1 MPAVEVKILM
11 SAALAAYLASA
22 AVALSAP
29 RAGGRGALA
38 PLLALAALGLGA
50 NVAVLAIRAAR
61 GRFPVTSGF
70 DTFATLALAAA
81 LMGICLKTL
90 RVFRSPELVLLPLA
104 AVCGVL
110 ALLLSG
116 AAYRDFAADVWNA
129 AHIAMAVIGTACMA
143 AAGGAGVYYLR
154 SYGRLRRK
162 DPGALAPDGPSL
174 ERLERFIRH
183 ALVVGFALLSAAIL
197 LGLCEVF
204 RPHRARWF
212 RTWWTHPKMT
222 FACVSWL
229 VYATALHA
237 AFRRR
242 FRGRWTAVL
251 SIVGLVLLTVVLLV
265 SIFMPGV

>member
-22 AVALSAP
+22 AIALPAL
-29 RAGGRGALA
+29 RAERRGTLA

-50 NVAVLAIRAAR
+50 NMAVLAIRAAR
-61 GRFPVTSGF
+61 GHFPLASGF
-70 DTFATLALAAA
+70 DTFATLAVAAA
-81 LMGICLKTL
+81 LMGVYLKTV
-90 RVFRSPELVLLPLA
+90 RVLRSPELVLLPLA
-104 AVCGVL
+104 AACGIL

-129 AHIAMAVIGTACMA
+129 AHIASAVMGTACMA

-162 DPGALAPDGPSL
+162 DPAALTAGGPSL
-174 ERLERFIRH
+174 ERLDRFIRH

-222 FACVSWL
+222 FACASWL
-229 VYATALHA
+229 VYALALHA

-251 SIVGLVLLTVVLLV
+251 SIVGLVLLTAVLLF